1 MRLRK
6 KTSFGCRQAIVGI
19 AALLLVSVTG
29 PGLAETPF
37 VGLSGAWSGGGRITM
52 ITGTSEPIKCKAT
65 YKTNQAGTTIDQV
78 LRCASDTYKFNVK
91 SKVGVDGSALSGSW
105 TETTYNL
112 TGTFTGTVKGEKIE
126 GKIRGNGL
134 LIGVALRT
142 RGGEQQVR
150 FLSQGTEMREVNI
163 KLTKR

>member
-1 MRLRK
+1 MRLRA
-6 KTSFGCRQAIVGI
+6 KTGFVAGLVGALVAL
-19 AALLLVSVTG
+19 AAA
-29 PGLAETPF
+29 PAMADTPF
-37 VGLSGAWSGGGRITM
+37 VGLSGAWAGGGRITM
-52 ITGTSEPIKCKAT
+52 ITGASEPIKCKAT
-65 YKTNQAGTTIDQV
+65 YTANKAGTTIDQV

-91 SKVGVDGSALSGSW
+91 SRVGVDGSALSGQW

-142 RGGEQQVR
+142 RGSEQQVR

>member
-1 MRLRK
+1 MRLCSNTGFV
-6 KTSFGCRQAIVGI
+6 TSL
-19 AALLLVSVTG
+19 AAVLVILAAS
-29 PGLAETPF
+29 PGVADTPF
-37 VGLSGAWSGGGRITM
+37 VGLSGAWAGGGRITM
-52 ITGTSEPIKCKAT
+52 TTGASEPIKCKAT
-65 YKTNQAGTTIDQV
+65 YTANKAGTTIDQV

-91 SKVGVDGSALSGSW
+91 SKVGVDGSALLGQW

-112 TGTFTGTVKGEKIE
+112 TGTFTGTVKGDKIE

-134 LIGVALRT
+134 LIGVALLT
-142 RGGEQQVR
+142 QGNEQKVR